1 MYDNGEMMG
10 GKINLLLSI
19 GALFPFFIFSL
30 IVSVLTLK
38 SIIFLIPSITLFSI
52 SILINLYAIKFMN
65 DKKQFNPMPIKI
77 LTLDKKSTVGNFFTI
92 ISLILSMIPIY
103 FSTYSIT
110 RIDIVVI
117 FFAVTILLIIIYALF
132 EKENSISQVLS
143 LRLLFYHFYIA
154 RTDNKSKIYLFSKE
168 KLQEDRKIK
177 AYHVLDDVYIFGYLT
192 NN

>member
-1 MYDNGEMMG
+1 MYDNGETMG

-92 ISLILSMIPIY
+92 ISLILSLIPIY

>member
-1 MYDNGEMMG
+1 
-10 GKINLLLSI
+10 
-19 GALFPFFIFSL
+19 
-30 IVSVLTLK
+30 
-38 SIIFLIPSITLFSI
+38 
-52 SILINLYAIKFMN
+52 MN
-65 DKKQFNPMPIKI
+65 EKKHFNPMPIKI
-77 LTLDKKSTVGNFFTI
+77 LTLDKKSTVGNFGTI
-92 ISLILSMIPIY
+92 ISLVLSLIPIY
-103 FSTYSIT
+103 FSTYSLT

-117 FFAVTILLIIIYALF
+117 FFAVTILLIIVYALF

>member
-1 MYDNGEMMG
+1 MYDNGETMG

-38 SIIFLIPSITLFSI
+38 SIIFLIPSIILFTI
-52 SILINLYAIKFMN
+52 SIFVNLYAIKFMN
-65 DKKQFNPMPIKI
+65 EKKHFNPMPIKI
-77 LTLDKKSTVGNFFTI
+77 LTLDKKSTVGNFGTI
-92 ISLILSMIPIY
+92 ISLVLSLIPIY
-103 FSTYSIT
+103 FSTYSLT

-117 FFAVTILLIIIYALF
+117 FFAVTILLIIVYALF

-192 NN
+192 NK

>member
-92 ISLILSMIPIY
+92 ISLILSLIPIY